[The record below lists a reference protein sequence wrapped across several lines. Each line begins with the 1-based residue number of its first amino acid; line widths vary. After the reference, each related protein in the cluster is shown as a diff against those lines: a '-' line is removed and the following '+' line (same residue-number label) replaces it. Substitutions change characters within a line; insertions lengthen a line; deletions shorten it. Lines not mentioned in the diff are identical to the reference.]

1 LFAAMTAAAGQVH
14 VFELLCLVLFTAG
27 AAWIGILAC
36 FNFVAQ
42 TMCPSWMRARALSM
56 YLLVLQGGMAV
67 GSAIWG
73 ELAVRVGVP
82 AALAWSALAMLVGL
96 ASFRRHR
103 LTVRELKMAPAM
115 MRD

>member
-1 LFAAMTAAAGQVH
+1 
-14 VFELLCLVLFTAG
+14 
-27 AAWIGILAC
+27 
-36 FNFVAQ
+36 
-42 TMCPSWMRARALSM
+42 M